1 MAKARPSTA
10 APYPRTTY
18 IGNPPVSRPPDWQ
31 QLFRNMVADL
41 PGVLAVGGPRPDHLR
56 RRYRGNEICESM
68 PDALQFVIDGA
79 ARYYPD
85 VDLRPLRKLLTGLPI
100 TPEVLAE
107 AQVAASE
114 LAGVA
119 LRDRPGKPNAKP
131 PASNPPATATDGPP
145 KGAVFDASSGK
156 LTLDGKVYSLGNS
169 ARYVLAI
176 LVTKRMR
183 TLRRVARRRRPTR
196 QGFAPAACAD
206 SGREEVYHAAARQR
220 ERRLQDHNSAVR
232 KTAVNWPLSVRFAF
246 PASCVPFARCKMQ
259 QAF

>member
-18 IGNPPVSRPPDWQ
+18 IGNPPVSRPLDWQ
-31 QLFRNMVADL
+31 QLFRNMAADL

-56 RRYRGNEICESM
+56 RRYPGNEICESM

-114 LAGVA
+114 LADVT

-145 KGAVFDASSGK
+145 EGAIFDANSGK

-176 LVTKRMR
+176 LVTKRSALYGELR
-183 TLRRVARRRRPTR
+183 EGDGRPDRVLRRLLVQIPAARRYITLPRGKGKGGYKTTIQPSAKRP
-196 QGFAPAACAD
+196 
-206 SGREEVYHAAARQR
+206 
-220 ERRLQDHNSAVR
+220 
-232 KTAVNWPLSVRFAF
+232 
-246 PASCVPFARCKMQ
+246 
-259 QAF
+259 